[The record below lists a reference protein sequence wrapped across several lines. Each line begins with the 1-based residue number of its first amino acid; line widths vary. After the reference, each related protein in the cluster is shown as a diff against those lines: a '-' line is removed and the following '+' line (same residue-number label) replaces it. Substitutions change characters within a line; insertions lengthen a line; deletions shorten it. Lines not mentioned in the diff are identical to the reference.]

1 MKMKTYF
8 KLLSL
13 GILLTFIAC
22 DKNKDIVLEE
32 EETTDTTSTSID
44 LKITGTGHYTFDAYE
59 PLSDKP
65 VEVYYH
71 IPDGATSTSPV
82 LMVFHGNGRDAL
94 ECRDILIEKSNQY
107 NFLVVV
113 PEFSKTYYPGGD
125 QYNMGNIF
133 EDGDHP
139 SANTLNDESVWTFSI
154 VDPLYEHFKTKTGT
168 GVEYYD
174 VFGHSAGG
182 QFVHRFVMFKPNAHF
197 QNIVAASSGWY
208 TVPDETVE
216 FPYGIGSSP
225 ITTAELAPFFSL
237 PLTVMIGEADN
248 DPNAASLRHNSIVD
262 QQGDDRLER
271 AQYFYTNSQSIALQ
285 NGYSFSWVY
294 RSLPN
299 VDHDFS
305 ATSIAAAN
313 ILYR

>member
-1 MKMKTYF
+1 VPILLQLNVSMKMKTYF

-107 NFLVVV
+107 
-113 PEFSKTYYPGGD
+113 
-125 QYNMGNIF
+125 
-133 EDGDHP
+133 
-139 SANTLNDESVWTFSI
+139 
-154 VDPLYEHFKTKTGT
+154 
-168 GVEYYD
+168 
-174 VFGHSAGG
+174 
-182 QFVHRFVMFKPNAHF
+182 
-197 QNIVAASSGWY
+197 
-208 TVPDETVE
+208 
-216 FPYGIGSSP
+216 
-225 ITTAELAPFFSL
+225 
-237 PLTVMIGEADN
+237 
-248 DPNAASLRHNSIVD
+248 
-262 QQGDDRLER
+262 
-271 AQYFYTNSQSIALQ
+271 
-285 NGYSFSWVY
+285 
-294 RSLPN
+294 
-299 VDHDFS
+299 
-305 ATSIAAAN
+305 
-313 ILYR
+313 